1 MRLSVGTAKE
11 KGEVT
16 LTGKLLIRC
25 PEMAILATMK
35 PWIREC
41 QELVCPNNEIVL
53 DDGTLISFVITFPKA
68 LVRWQSW
75 GQWLVDKV
83 GAKGVTKDGGQIFV
97 TMEKERVTRT
107 SLRTMDAEP
116 CNAAGTVELFG
127 KIWKIGPRVSPSGQK
142 SFFPRCTAT
151 ATGFGLFRYVAQPVT
166 AEGVVEVN

>member
-53 DDGTLISFVITFPKA
+53 DDGTTISFVITFPKA
-68 LVRWQSW
+68 LVRWQSC
-75 GQWLVDKV
+75 GKWLVDKV
-83 GAKGVTKDGGQIFV
+83 GAKGVTKDGGPIFV
-97 TMEKERVTRT
+97 TMEKERVART
-107 SLRTMDAEP
+107 SLRTLDAQP

-127 KIWKIGPRVSPSGQK
+127 KIWRIGPRVSPAGEK

-151 ATGFGLFRYVAQPVT
+151 ASGFGIFKYVAEPVT
-166 AEGVVEVN
+166 AEGIVMLD